1 MRFIVVVL
9 GIAAA
14 GMSTFLP
21 AGLADAVARD
31 LGTDPGRIHLA
42 TVAYSV
48 TYAVCVPFTPAL
60 GRRLAWHGV
69 ISIGA
74 ALLVVAGVLGA
85 LAPAYAAFVVSRTI
99 AAIGAATLVPVLLS
113 TAAAARRP
121 STATGVA
128 FAVLAAAT
136 SFTPDLARAFVSRL
150 PWQLVLMGPAL
161 IGLAAAVVAF
171 AVRGA
176 TAAVV
181 GFAVR
186 GATTDRPER
195 PRPVGYLGTLAACG
209 FWLLLTTVSM
219 ASAYTVFGRSEE
231 LATQVGADVAGSAV
245 FGAGGVVATPL
256 VGLLLQNRRR
266 HPERLLV
273 GALAVLCLVFLGF
286 VALTHVDGASAT
298 GVAVLFGMWGA
309 ATWSISP
316 VIQRLLLRAA
326 GSQGVVAVGL
336 NAAALYAGIGAG
348 TALGA
353 VSPTIDAGLSIAV
366 LLSALAALTVLIRSR
381 VAQAP

>member
-1 MRFIVVVL
+1 MAPIPQRVRFIVVVL

-31 LGTDPGRIHLA
+31 LGTDAGRIHLA

-48 TYAVCVPFTPAL
+48 TYALCVPFTPAL
-60 GRRLAWHGV
+60 GRRFSWHGV

-85 LAPAYAAFVVSRTI
+85 LAPAYGVFVASRTI

-161 IGLAAAVVAF
+161 IGLAATVVAF

-176 TAAVV
+176 T
-181 GFAVR
+181 
-186 GATTDRPER
+186 TDGPGR

-209 FWLLLTTVSM
+209 FWLLLTAVSM

-231 LATQVGADVAGSAV
+231 LATHVGADVAGSAV

-256 VGLLLQNRRR
+256 VGLLLQNRGWR
-266 HPERLLV
+266 PERLVV

-286 VALTHVDGASAT
+286 VALTHVDSAWAP
-298 GVAVLFGMWGA
+298 GVAVLFGLWGA

-353 VSPTIDAGLSIAV
+353 VSPTLDAGLSIAV

-381 VAQAP
+381 VVQAP

>member
-1 MRFIVVVL
+1 MRFVVVVL

-21 AGLADAVARD
+21 AGLADAVAQD
-31 LGTDPGRIHLA
+31 LGTDAGRIHLA

-60 GRRLAWHGV
+60 GRRLSWHGV

-85 LAPAYAAFVVSRTI
+85 LAPAYGAFVASRTI

-136 SFTPDLARAFVSRL
+136 SFTPDLARAFVSWL

-176 TAAVV
+176 T
-181 GFAVR
+181 
-186 GATTDRPER
+186 TDRPDR
-195 PRPVGYLGTLAACG
+195 PQPIRYLDTLAACG
-209 FWLLLTTVSM
+209 FWLLLTTISM

-231 LATQVGADVAGSAV
+231 LATHVGADVAGSAV
-245 FGAGGVVATPL
+245 FGAGGVAATLL

-298 GVAVLFGMWGA
+298 GVALLFGMWGA
-309 ATWSISP
+309 VTWSINP